1 MLDELVGERAGDEIR
16 YATVGD
22 AVYHVWHC
30 PSQLNGML
38 VQNCY
43 VEDGQGNRILIID
56 QNG

>member
-1 MLDELVGERAGDEIR
+1 MQLLVNRCIMYGIALVVIKLFNYSNSSISDM
-16 YATVGD
+16 
-22 AVYHVWHC
+22 
-30 PSQLNGML
+30 NGML